1 MLKKVFEFQI
11 YSLHSFIYQL
21 TFHKKSKKQERFH
34 FLFFIHPIK
43 PSIFV
48 LCFLLNKCTLL
59 SNETRMNETN
69 HLIKNITE
77 GIFEKKGQ
85 KIIIADL
92 TQIEDAI
99 CNYFVICQGN
109 SPSQVSV
116 IADSVWECVYK
127 ETGQKPTAI
136 DGTRNAQWI
145 VMDYSD
151 TMVHIFLSDVRE
163 FYNLEN
169 LWADAKLT
177 YLPDID

>member
-1 MLKKVFEFQI
+1 
-11 YSLHSFIYQL
+11 
-21 TFHKKSKKQERFH
+21 
-34 FLFFIHPIK
+34 
-43 PSIFV
+43 
-48 LCFLLNKCTLL
+48 
-59 SNETRMNETN
+59 MNETN
-69 HLIKNITE
+69 NLIKNITE
-77 GIFEKKGQ
+77 GILDKKGQ

-116 IADSVWECVYK
+116 IADSVWEQVYK

-151 TMVHIFLSDVRE
+151 TMVHIFLTDVRE

-177 YLPDID
+177 YIPDID